1 MIPDKEDNDIV
12 DKIVK
17 KMEGDVIKVIKK
29 DDMELPE
36 LWAEVNGKQIAVEA
50 RVKFTQVDRK
60 LIETISGVRGG
71 LCTLC
76 KVSSFTNV
84 TL

>member
-17 KMEGDVIKVIKK
+17 KMEGDVIKVKK
-29 DDMELPE
+29 TDEMEWPE
-36 LWAEVNGKQIAVEA
+36 LWAEVNGKQIAVRA

-76 KVSSFTNV
+76 KVSSITNV

>member
-17 KMEGDVIKVIKK
+17 KMEGDVIKVKKK

-76 KVSSFTNV
+76 KVSSI

>member
-1 MIPDKEDNDIV
+1 MIPDKEDNAIV

-17 KMEGDVIKVIKK
+17 KMEGDVIKVKKK

-36 LWAEVNGKQIAVEA
+36 LWAEVNGKQVAVEA

-76 KVSSFTNV
+76 KVSSITNV
-84 TL
+84 SL

>member
-1 MIPDKEDNDIV
+1 MIPDKEDNAIV

-17 KMEGDVIKVIKK
+17 KMEGDVIKVKKK

-76 KVSSFTNV
+76 KVSSITNV
-84 TL
+84 SL

>member
-1 MIPDKEDNDIV
+1 MIPDKEDNAIV

-17 KMEGDVIKVIKK
+17 KMEGDVIKVKK
-29 DDMELPE
+29 TDDFEWPE
-36 LWAEVNGKQIAVEA
+36 LWAEVNGKQITVEA

-76 KVSSFTNV
+76 KVSSIKNV